1 MDLTIKIPFCL
12 NFNNLDRET
21 QEKLMQL
28 LKQEV
33 ERNCGKD
40 LIAYAAENSLD
51 SDALLEEEA
60 IKNLYNY
67 KFKFTI

>member
-1 MDLTIKIPFCL
+1 MDINIEIPFCL

-28 LKQEV
+28 SKQEV

-51 SDALLEEEA
+51 FDALLEEEA
-60 IKNLYNY
+60 IKNLYNL